1 MGEGEEIQEAGGK
14 AGITNQLKWSA
25 GLPET
30 QAVHTLNLVPAPK
43 LPPTPSPEL
52 SLTPEDNQR
61 SSCSRRM
68 EGRIEGSRTRS
79 LHFERIYRGE
89 KRQEHC
95 IKQGIKG
102 VSKWTTLATL
112 HGLFL
117 ALAKLNMKRKSTSL
131 ELVKP
136 TLPQKNE
143 FTSLALGR
151 SSLSMLIECTCPVPG
166 LQTTATTLVL
176 KSSTSERGNSSILP
190 GRSSTLAGQRH
201 SIQAGQRHN
210 TRAIRVRSSRA
221 KSIRQSKSESR
232 LVEGPISRSDE
243 RGGGWNYAI

>member
-1 MGEGEEIQEAGGK
+1 
-14 AGITNQLKWSA
+14 
-25 GLPET
+25 
-30 QAVHTLNLVPAPK
+30 
-43 LPPTPSPEL
+43 
-52 SLTPEDNQR
+52 
-61 SSCSRRM
+61 M

-79 LHFERIYRGE
+79 LHFELIYRGE
-89 KRQEHC
+89 RRQEHC

-131 ELVKP
+131 ELVKQ

-143 FTSLALGR
+143 FTSLVLGR
-151 SSLSMLIECTCPVPG
+151 SNLSMLIECTYLVPG

-190 GRSSTLAGQRH
+190 ERSSTRGGQKHSIQAGQRH
-201 SIQAGQRHN
+201 STQAGQRHN
-210 TRAIRVRSSRA
+210 TRATRLRSSRA
-221 KSIRQSKSESR
+221 KSTRQSKSESR